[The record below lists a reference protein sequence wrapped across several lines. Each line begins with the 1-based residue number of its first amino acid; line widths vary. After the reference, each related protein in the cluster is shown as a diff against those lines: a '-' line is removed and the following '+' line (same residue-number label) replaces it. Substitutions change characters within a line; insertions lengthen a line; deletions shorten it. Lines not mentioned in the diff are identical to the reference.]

1 MGLVNHT
8 HTLFNT
14 HKMFGLLLGISI
26 QSWYQYGWRIST
38 NDITLN
44 YITLN
49 YNLTDH
55 LGLHQHISSH
65 ALCQIRCKLGWGTST
80 PTYNVNEIQFKPKV
94 QKYKKKTNKK
104 LVELSN
110 RKRSKCGLH
119 GGQKNPA
126 RKNPVGT
133 NGQEIWVATGKAQAL
148 SD

>member
-8 HTLFNT
+8 HTRFNT
-14 HKMFGLLLGISI
+14 HKMFGLLLGKSI

-44 YITLN
+44 YIPYKRHYIKLH
-49 YNLTDH
+49 YIKLQFTDH

-80 PTYNVNEIQFKPKV
+80 PTYNVIEIQFKPKV

-133 NGQEIWVATGKAQAL
+133 NGRKSG
-148 SD
+148 